1 MCAQIVFF
9 GDEHAVPADFAS
21 TFVAPHLRKGS
32 PDQDLTPERIEM
44 LPRCSNA
51 W

>member
-21 TFVAPHLRKGS
+21 TFVAPHLVEGS
-32 PDQDLTPERIEM
+32 ADQDLNPSVEL
-44 LPRCSNA
+44 LPPTDE